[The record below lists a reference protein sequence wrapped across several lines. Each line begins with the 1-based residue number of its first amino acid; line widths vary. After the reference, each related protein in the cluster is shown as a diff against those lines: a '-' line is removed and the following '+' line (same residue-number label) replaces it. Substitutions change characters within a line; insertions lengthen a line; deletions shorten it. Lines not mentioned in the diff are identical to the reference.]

1 MDKSILGVFHIYGLL
16 IGVGIWAASE
26 VSRWIAK
33 KKKVDLGLVEQGF
46 WWAVIPGLIGARL
59 YHVIDLWDEVYW
71 ANPLQM
77 IKVWEGGLGI
87 WGAIFGGIVGIFV
100 YAKLKKI
107 DLLEILDIG
116 VIGVPLAQAIGRW
129 GNFFNG
135 ELYGKNG
142 EPLFLYESV
151 LDFLLFIVLVKIV
164 IRNKS
169 LKKGVVLGVY
179 LVGYGVI
186 RLFLEMFRPAEI
198 VWVMGG
204 IPVAQIISVIAI
216 VSGCFIVLKRS

>member
-1 MDKSILGVFHIYGLL
+1 M
-16 IGVGIWAASE
+16 
-26 VSRWIAK
+26 SRWIAK

>member
-1 MDKSILGVFHIYGLL
+1 MFGIFHLYGLL
-16 IGVGIWAASE
+16 IGIGIWAASE